1 MLKPK
6 TRKLSL
12 KSPLFSSLISI
23 YKMLVIL
30 KCCLNP
36 STLLHPSCPYLA
48 LNTIISFLNQDSIF
62 LTGLLPPVWVS
73 FPTRL
78 HTASQKWPCH
88 SRQTLKVPMMWPLMD
103 SAASSAATVPDSAP
117 LEFLKWWGYSPLSP
131 CTSCSFY
138 LALPVTGPTLLNF
151 NVANWK
157 WLLWKALLGP
167 QVQVKFPF
175 HILH

>member
-117 LEFLKWWGYSPLSP
+117 LEFLEVMGLLTPKSLYKL
-131 CTSCSFY
+131 F
-138 LALPVTGPTLLNF
+138 LLPVTGPTLLNF
-151 NVANWK
+151 NVAN
-157 WLLWKALLGP
+157 
-167 QVQVKFPF
+167 
-175 HILH
+175 